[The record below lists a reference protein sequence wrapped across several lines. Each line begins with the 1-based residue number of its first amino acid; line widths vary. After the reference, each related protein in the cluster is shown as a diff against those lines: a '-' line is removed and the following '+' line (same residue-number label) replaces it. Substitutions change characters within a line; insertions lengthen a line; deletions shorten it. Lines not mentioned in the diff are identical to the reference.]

1 MAIRLIYLLNIILIS
16 LALHAQDVNI
26 KGKIEN
32 AESEYVY
39 FSHLRPQDGQC
50 CFSCMDS
57 VLLDDKGCFCYT
69 MNTDSVALVRMWYSQ
84 SMRPVTF
91 FAGKDDMEITL
102 DTKRAFDF
110 KLKGGKTYEEQ
121 QIYRQYMRGNDS
133 VEFSVR
139 KKELQ
144 LEAAYDSISKRA
156 KWLKTGITLESM
168 FEIGAYAWLPQR
180 KDMMLTFISQ
190 HPDFTISALIAM
202 QILDTSPSDYKWINE
217 ILGNTCE
224 LPYYLSASVKH
235 AKEVTDCLNNPIG
248 SVAPDF
254 EKRTL
259 TGDYVRLKDM
269 KGKYVLLYF
278 WPSLFVPDTDEI
290 DKLKQIN
297 TVYKKDKLEILGV
310 VNDHNSNQL
319 KEWGSKYNIPG
330 KIFAGIEWNNAYC
343 CDVNVIGDMYLS
355 DGKIPRYFLI
365 NDKGIIVNTWKYIS
379 NDMLE
384 NLNCIIHAFPR

>member
-1 MAIRLIYLLNIILIS
+1 
-16 LALHAQDVNI
+16 
-26 KGKIEN
+26 
-32 AESEYVY
+32 
-39 FSHLRPQDGQC
+39 
-50 CFSCMDS
+50 
-57 VLLDDKGCFCYT
+57 